1 MKKTFRPSAR
11 LISTIGEDII
21 KDMHAAVVELV
32 KNAYDA
38 DATKV
43 TITFKNTDDKK
54 LILLVEDNGH
64 GMTENVI
71 VNKWLVPS
79 TSDKFIRK
87 VSPKGRIMQG
97 RKGIGRF
104 AAAILG
110 EKLYLKTMS
119 ENKKTEIEI
128 NWNDFSGNKY
138 LDEVLVDVK
147 TFNENGDSGTFFCI
161 EGSAERRE
169 QWNDDE
175 IEYLI
180 KELRKLLTPINGS
193 ESDNAGVF
201 KIKIIFDNFTSKKYQ
216 NEIIEIEPL
225 PLLDYY
231 DYRISGDIRPDGTNS
246 LIYQNKNAGVEEKV
260 SDFIYTLDEKT
271 KFTGK
276 IYVDFRIFDRDPEA
290 IENLVF
296 ELERAGED
304 RLGKNEAKKLL
315 NDISGVSI
323 FRNRFRIRPYGDVG
337 NDWLSLDK
345 KRVQSPTQKIG
356 ANQISGIIEIQDED
370 ISNLVEK
377 SARDGLKEDLYYD
390 GLISVIDQLLN
401 YTELKRYSFRK
412 KTGKGRKKH
421 LFSNQLEILTDFS
434 AIKTKVLAVMQSE
447 SVSIKRIEE
456 VNKFIDADIDEK
468 IKIAEE
474 LEQQIAMYQGQATLG
489 KIMDVVM
496 HEVRKPLS
504 WIKNQT
510 NNINKAYKRYSKD
523 QNSQDLDKMMRLIG
537 ETPEQLNI
545 ITALFNR
552 LNSLATRKRTAMKL
566 FSLRDIIQIAVEIF
580 AEEIKRN
587 NIDLRINIENDFSFN
602 GWKEDILAAIANI
615 LENAV
620 YWVQHA
626 KDEKKIEIN
635 LCELDN
641 FIEISIWNNG
651 PEIIKDLLDNNA
663 LFDPGVSGK
672 VTSVG
677 AGTGL
682 GLSIAGE
689 AIDRNGGELK
699 VINVPQGAKFV
710 LKLQK
715 IEEE

>member
-38 DATKV
+38 DATEV

-64 GMTENVI
+64 GMTEDVI

-87 VSPKGRIMQG
+87 VSPKGRVMQG

-104 AAAILG
+104 ATAILG

-128 NWNDFSGNKY
+128 NWNDFSGNRY

-147 TFNENGDSGTFFCI
+147 TFNEDGDNGTFFCI
-161 EGSAERRE
+161 EGSLERRE

-180 KELRKLLTPINGS
+180 KELRKLLTPMNGS
-193 ESDNAGVF
+193 ESNEDIF
-201 KIKIIFDNFTSKKYQ
+201 KIKIVFDNFISNTYQ
-216 NEIIEIEPL
+216 NDIVEIEPL
-225 PLLDYY
+225 PLLNYY
-231 DYRISGDIRPDGTNS
+231 DYRISGEINPDGTNS

-260 SDFIYTLDEKT
+260 SDFIYSLDEKI

-296 ELERAGED
+296 ELVKAGED

-323 FRNRFRIRPYGDVG
+323 FRNKFRIRPYGDIG

-345 KRVQSPTQKIG
+345 KRVQNPAQKIG

-370 ISNLVEK
+370 ISHLVEK

-390 GLISVIDQLLN
+390 GLISVIDQLLT

-421 LFSNQLEILTDFS
+421 FFSNQLEILTDFS
-434 AIKTKVLAVMQSE
+434 AVRNKVIAAMQGA
-447 SVSIKRIEE
+447 SVSVTQIEE
-456 VNKFIDADIDEK
+456 VNKFIDNDINEK

-474 LEQQIAMYQGQATLG
+474 LEKQIAMYQGQATLG

-510 NNINKAYKRYSKD
+510 NNINKAYKRYSQNEDPKD
-523 QNSQDLDKMMRLIG
+523 LSKIIRLIN
-537 ETPEQLNI
+537 EAPEQLYS

-552 LNSLATRKRTAMKL
+552 LNSLATRKRTSMKV
-566 FSLRDIIQIAVEIF
+566 FSLRDTIQTAVEIF
-580 AEEIKRN
+580 DEEIKRN
-587 NIDLRINIENDFSFN
+587 SIKLKLNIESDVTFN
-602 GWKEDILAAIANI
+602 GWKEDILASIANI
-615 LENAV
+615 LENAIF
-620 YWVQHA
+620 WVQYS
-626 KDEKKIEIN
+626 KEEKNIEIN
-635 LCELDN
+635 LFESEDVV
-641 FIEISIWNNG
+641 EISIWNNG
-651 PEIIKDLLDNNA
+651 PEIIRDLLDNNA

-672 VTSVG
+672 ITAAG

-689 AIDRNGGELK
+689 AVDRNGGQLK
-699 VINVPQGAKFV
+699 VKNVLQGAKFV
-710 LKLQK
+710 
-715 IEEE
+715 IELHKTERE